1 MTIFFCYDKCVF
13 FCGHLIWEIF
23 YPQMLITCGQT
34 LTQLLDNSYPHAV
47 IMCLIDFLL
56 SYINLVYLF
65 EMENIHEKELKAW
78 NI

>member
-1 MTIFFCYDKCVF
+1 
-13 FCGHLIWEIF
+13 
-23 YPQMLITCGQT
+23 MLITCGQT
-34 LTQLLDNSYPHAV
+34 STQLLDNSYPHAV